1 MDYSLLHAPLLAFY
15 SKPFYRA
22 VARHW
27 RGSGVLYPL
36 LLLAVCAIPVSVA
49 IQVRV
54 FRPLAARL
62 SPLVAQVPPI
72 TIAGGEVSVEADQP
86 YFIRDART
94 ARPIAI
100 LDTTGTITSLQGTDA
115 LLLLTRTR
123 LLVRQGAD
131 DVVAHDASVLPF
143 RRVDRDL
150 ASGWLWWLKG
160 PLALLLY
167 PVFLL
172 LSYLYFLAQG
182 IVCTGVGLLLVRK
195 RRWQFNYH
203 TMMRLSS
210 TATTPAVVLATLA
223 LLAGMSAPLP
233 AWLLL
238 CFAITLGY
246 LCYAVRA
253 ATELRGS
260 DLGASPD
267 MPSFTPS

>member
-1 MDYSLLHAPLLAFY
+1 MDYSILHAPLLSFY

-22 VARHW
+22 VAHHW

-36 LLLAVCAIPVSVA
+36 LLLAVCAVPVSVA

-62 SPLVAQVPPI
+62 SPLVEQIPPI
-72 TIAGGEVSVEADQP
+72 TIAGSEVSVEADQP
-86 YFIRDART
+86 YFIRDGRT
-94 ARPIAI
+94 AKPIAI
-100 LDTTGTITSLQGTDA
+100 LDTTGQTTSLKGTEA

-123 LLVRQGAD
+123 LLIRQGAD
-131 DVVAHDASVLPF
+131 EVAAHDASVLPF
-143 RRVDRDL
+143 RRIDKEL

-182 IVCTGVGLLLVRK
+182 IVCTGVGLLLVRQ

-210 TATTPAVVLATLA
+210 IATTPAVVLVTIA
-223 LLAGMSAPLP
+223 LLAGVAAPLP
-233 AWLLL
+233 VWLFL
-238 CFAITLGY
+238 CLTITLGY
-246 LCYAVRA
+246 LGYAVRA
-253 ATELRGS
+253 TTELRGS